1 MDKPQIVKRHV
12 RKWGNGL
19 GILLPRAIVKELG
32 IEAGDELEFEVDNG
46 EIIIFDPE
54 KDKDRLRIPRYKL
67 EDLLAGYDGPQERDE
82 IAKEWDNIEPV
93 GQEII

>member
-1 MDKPQIVKRHV
+1 MDKPKIEKRHV

-32 IEAGDELEFEVDNG
+32 IEAGDELEFDVDNG
-46 EIIIFDPE
+46 QIIIFNPQ

-67 EDLLAGYDGPQERDE
+67 EDLLAGYDGTQEQDE
-82 IAKEWDNIEPV
+82 FAKEWDNIKPV
-93 GQEII
+93 GREIV

>member
-1 MDKPQIVKRHV
+1 MDKPKIEKRHV

-32 IEAGDELEFEVDNG
+32 IEAGDELEFDVDNG
-46 EIIIFDPE
+46 QIIIFDPE

-67 EDLLAGYDGPQERDE
+67 EDLLAEYDDNQEQDE
-82 IAKEWDNIEPV
+82 VSKEWEKLEPV
-93 GQEII
+93 GREVI

>member
-1 MDKPQIVKRHV
+1 MDNPQIEKRHV

-32 IEAGDELEFEVDNG
+32 IEAGDELEFDIDNG
-46 EIIIFDPE
+46 QIIIFDPK

-67 EDLLAGYDGPQERDE
+67 EDLLAGYDVSQEQDE

-93 GQEII
+93 GQEIV

>member
-1 MDKPQIVKRHV
+1 MDKPKIEKRHV

-32 IEAGDELEFEVDNG
+32 IEAGDELEFDVDNG
-46 EIIIFDPE
+46 QIIIFDPE

-67 EDLLAGYDGPQERDE
+67 EDLLAVYDGTQEQDE
-82 IAKEWDNIEPV
+82 IAKEWDNLKPV
-93 GQEII
+93 GREII

>member
-32 IEAGDELEFEVDNG
+32 IDNG
-46 EIIIFDPE
+46 QIILFDPE

-67 EDLLAGYDGPQERDE
+67 EDLLAGYEGPQEQDE
-82 IAKEWDNIEPV
+82 IAKEWDNLKPV
-93 GQEII
+93 GREII

>member
-32 IEAGDELEFEVDNG
+32 IEAGDELEFDVDNG
-46 EIIIFDPE
+46 QIIFSLIQKKIKIDCAF
-54 KDKDRLRIPRYKL
+54 
-67 EDLLAGYDGPQERDE
+67 LA
-82 IAKEWDNIEPV
+82 IN
-93 GQEII
+93 

>member
-32 IEAGDELEFEVDNG
+32 IEAGDELEFDVDNG
-46 EIIIFDPE
+46 QIILFDRSR
-54 KDKDRLRIPRYKL
+54 KR
-67 EDLLAGYDGPQERDE
+67 
-82 IAKEWDNIEPV
+82 
-93 GQEII
+93 

>member
-1 MDKPQIVKRHV
+1 MDKLQIEKRHV

-32 IEAGDELEFEVDNG
+32 IEAGDELEFD
-46 EIIIFDPE
+46 IFDPE

-67 EDLLAGYDGPQERDE
+67 EDLLAGHDGPQEKDE

-93 GQEII
+93 GQEIV

>member
-1 MDKPQIVKRHV
+1 MDKPQIEKRHV

-32 IEAGDELEFEVDNG
+32 IEAGDELEFDIDNG
-46 EIIIFDPE
+46 QIIIFDPK

-67 EDLLAGYDGPQERDE
+67 EDLLAGYNVSQEQDE

-93 GQEII
+93 GQEIV